1 MTAETKL
8 TAARTTLVLGSPFF
22 GALALR
28 LKLVSDPSCDTAW
41 TDGVSI
47 GYNPAFI
54 DSLTQPELTGLLAHE
69 VLHVANGHCW
79 RRDGRDSRQWNVAAD
94 YAINGPLV
102 DSDFAIPEGALLD
115 AQYTGKSAEWIY
127 ARLPQDPPPPES
139 PEGEDED
146 EGEGEGEDAPQDSPE
161 GEDAPQDSPE
171 GEDAPQDSPEGEDAP
186 QDGSQDAPQA
196 GEVRDAPQGEDAPS
210 EAEWQQAVREASQ
223 LAGSMGGDLE
233 RHIEAATAA
242 RVDWRS
248 ILRRFV
254 SETARADYTWTR
266 PNSRYLAAG
275 MYLPAL
281 HSEALPPVVFG
292 IDTSGSIDK
301 VALSQF
307 AAELD
312 AAISEAQPSR
322 VHVMYCDTAVRSSD
336 TFEQG
341 EPLTV
346 TPKGGGGTD
355 FRPLFEAVEDLP
367 EPPCCV
373 IYFTD
378 LYGPFPTEEPP
389 YPVLWAA
396 TSDKVA
402 PFGETVRLE
411 R

>member
-47 GYNPAFI
+47 GYRPDFI
-54 DSLTQPELTGLLAHE
+54 DSLTQPELVGLLAHE

-79 RRDGRDSRQWNVAAD
+79 RRDGRDPRQWNVAAD
-94 YAINGPLV
+94 YAINGALV
-102 DSDFAIPEGALLD
+102 DAKFALPEDGLLD
-115 AQYTGKSAEWIY
+115 PQYTGKSAEWIY

-139 PEGEDED
+139 PEGEDE
-146 EGEGEGEDAPQDSPE
+146 GEGAPQ
-161 GEDAPQDSPE
+161 G
-171 GEDAPQDSPEGEDAP
+171 
-186 QDGSQDAPQA
+186 GSQDAPQA

-266 PNSRYLAAG
+266 PSPRYVASG

-292 IDTSGSIDK
+292 VDTSCSIDK

>member
-161 GEDAPQDSPE
+161 GEDAPQD
-171 GEDAPQDSPEGEDAP
+171 
-186 QDGSQDAPQA
+186 GSQDAPQA

-281 HSEALPPVVFG
+281 HSESLPPVVFG
-292 IDTSGSIDK
+292 IDTSCSIDK
-301 VALSQF
+301 VALSQV

-312 AAISEAQPSR
+312 AGISEA
-322 VHVMYCDTAVRSSD
+322 
-336 TFEQG
+336 
-341 EPLTV
+341 
-346 TPKGGGGTD
+346 
-355 FRPLFEAVEDLP
+355 
-367 EPPCCV
+367 
-373 IYFTD
+373 
-378 LYGPFPTEEPP
+378 
-389 YPVLWAA
+389 
-396 TSDKVA
+396 
-402 PFGETVRLE
+402 
-411 R
+411 

>member
-1 MTAETKL
+1 MSAETKL

-28 LKLVSDPSCDTAW
+28 LRLVADPSCDTAW

-79 RRDGRDSRQWNVAAD
+79 RRDGRDPRQWNVAAD
-94 YAINGPLV
+94 YAINGALV
-102 DSDFAIPEGALLD
+102 DAKFALPEDGLLD
-115 AQYTGKSAEWIY
+115 PQYTGKSAEWIY

-139 PEGEDED
+139 PEGE
-146 EGEGEGEDAPQDSPE
+146 GEGEGEDSPE
-161 GEDAPQDSPE
+161 GEDAPE
-171 GEDAPQDSPEGEDAP
+171 GEEAPQG
-186 QDGSQDAPQA
+186 GSQDAPQA
-196 GEVRDAPQGEDAPS
+196 GEVRDAPQDADAPS

-254 SETARADYTWTR
+254 QETARADYTWTR
-266 PNSRYLAAG
+266 PSPRYVASG

-281 HSEALPPVVFG
+281 HSEALPPIVIA

-301 VALSQF
+301 VALAQF

-312 AAISEAQPSR
+312 AVVSEAQPSR
-322 VHVMYCDTAVRSSD
+322 VHVMSCDTAVRSSD
-336 TFEQG
+336 TFERG

-373 IYFTD
+373 IYLTD

-396 TSDKVA
+396 TSDHVT

>member
-1 MTAETKL
+1 MSPETKL

-47 GYNPAFI
+47 GYRPDFI
-54 DSLTQPELTGLLAHE
+54 DSLTQAPLLGLIAHE
-69 VLHVANGHCW
+69 VLHVANGHPW
-79 RRDGRDSRQWNVAAD
+79 RRDGRDPSQWNVAGD
-94 YAINGPLV
+94 YAINGALV
-102 DSDFAIPEGALLD
+102 DAKFALPEDGLLD
-115 AQYTGKSAEWIY
+115 PQYTGKSAEWIY
-127 ARLPQDPPPPES
+127 ARLPQDPPPPEP
-139 PEGEDED
+139 PEDEGED
-146 EGEGEGEDAPQDSPE
+146 EGEGEGEGE
-161 GEDAPQDSPE
+161 GEDE
-171 GEDAPQDSPEGEDAP
+171 GEGEGE
-186 QDGSQDAPQA
+186 GAPQA

-223 LAGSMGGDLE
+223 LAGSLGGDLE

-248 ILRRFV
+248 ILRRFL

-275 MYLPAL
+275 MYLPGL
-281 HSEALPPVVFG
+281 YSEAMPAIAIVR
-292 IDTSGSIDK
+292 DTSGSIDAVSCGQFMAEIDA
-301 VALSQF
+301 VA
-307 AAELD
+307 
-312 AAISEAQPSR
+312 SEANPVR
-322 VHVMYCDTAVRSSD
+322 IHVFDCDTRVTRHEVY
-336 TFEQG
+336 EQG
-341 EPLTV
+341 EPLDLTA
-346 TPKGGGGTD
+346 PRGGGGTA
-355 FRPLFEAVEDLP
+355 FAPAFEAIENLG
-367 EPPCCV
+367 EPVCCV
-373 IYFTD
+373 IYLTD
-378 LYGPFPTEEPP
+378 LYGPFPAAEPP

>member
-1 MTAETKL
+1 MSAETKL

-28 LKLVSDPSCDTAW
+28 LKLVPDPSCDTAW

-94 YAINGPLV
+94 YAINGALV
-102 DSDFAIPEGALLD
+102 DAKFSLPEDGLLD
-115 AQYTGKSAEWIY
+115 PQYTGKSAEWIY

-139 PEGEDED
+139 PED
-146 EGEGEGEDAPQDSPE
+146 EGEGEGEDEDE
-161 GEDAPQDSPE
+161 GESGQGDGAEAPE
-171 GEDAPQDSPEGEDAP
+171 
-186 QDGSQDAPQA
+186 DGSQDTPQAA
-196 GEVRDAPQGEDAPS
+196 GEVRDAPEDEDAPS

-223 LAGSMGGDLE
+223 LAGSVGGDLE

-266 PNSRYLAAG
+266 PSPRYVASG

-292 IDTSGSIDK
+292 VDTSCSMDK
-301 VALSQF
+301 LALSQC

-322 VHVMYCDTAVRSSD
+322 VHVMYCDTAVRSCD

-355 FRPLFEAVEDLP
+355 FRPLFEAVKDLP

>member
-1 MTAETKL
+1 MSAETKL

-47 GYNPAFI
+47 GYNPDFI
-54 DSLTQPELTGLLAHE
+54 DSLTQPELVGLVAHE

-79 RRDGRDSRQWNVAAD
+79 RRDGRDPRRWNMAGD
-94 YAINGPLV
+94 YAINGALT
-102 DSDFAIPEGALLD
+102 DAKFSLPEGALLD
-115 AQYTGKSAEWIY
+115 PEYTGKSAEWIEP
-127 ARLPQDPPPPES
+127 RMPQDPPPPEP
-139 PEGEDED
+139 PEGE
-146 EGEGEGEDAPQDSPE
+146 GADAPQDSPE
-161 GEDAPQDSPE
+161 GEDAPQ
-171 GEDAPQDSPEGEDAP
+171 
-186 QDGSQDAPQA
+186 A
-196 GEVRDAPQGEDAPS
+196 GEVRDAPQDADAPS

-254 SETARADYTWTR
+254 QETARADYTWTR
-266 PNSRYLAAG
+266 PSPRYVASG

-281 HSEALPPVVFG
+281 HSEALPPIVIA

-312 AAISEAQPSR
+312 AVVSEAQPSR
-322 VHVMYCDTAVRSSD
+322 VHVMSCDTAVRSCD

-373 IYFTD
+373 IYLTD

-396 TSDKVA
+396 TSDKIA